1 MLKLTMQK
9 DSIQLNINLK
19 ESFTLKDRIKLM
31 GNLCQLLEQEGAL
44 VESDKVTLIKL
55 SNPEA
60 TKPAEL
66 TEEPEAYILCTF
78 DQTKNPLGSERC
90 SKCHG
95 SLKLVGTEVRP

>member
-44 VESDKVTLIKL
+44 AESNKVTLIKL

-60 TKPAEL
+60 PKPAEL

-95 SLKLVGTEVRP
+95 LLKLVGIEVGP

>member
-1 MLKLTMQK
+1 MLKLTMK
-9 DSIQLNINLK
+9 RGSIQVNMNLK
-19 ESFTLKDRIKLM
+19 ESFSFEDRIKLM
-31 GNLCQLLEQEGAL
+31 GNLCQLLEREGAL
-44 VESDKVTLIKL
+44 AKSDEVQLIKL

-60 TKPAEL
+60 PKPAEL

-95 SLKLVGTEVRP
+95 SLKLVGREVRP